1 MRKMSN
7 IVYLPNGM
15 EAVKAEYNEFPLEE
29 FNQNPLIQALP
40 PLDDKVTIIRK
51 LTVKPFYKEEEKNT
65 EVVYRLHMTNRLF
78 QLFQPLPIHIDVW
91 NMIHSLILQGYLARN
106 PFDKDYKRY
115 INQTG
120 KEIIT
125 RTFDINS
132 RNNFRTTSSCGI
144 FFGYSGMGKTT
155 TINRILSN
163 IPQVIVHNEYKG
175 VHFNQIQLVWL
186 KLEAPSNS
194 SLKALCY
201 QFFMKI
207 DEILGTNNYRKY
219 VSRNYSVDA
228 MLPLISQVA
237 HNIGLGLLIIDETQ
251 NIKKRGADQIMNFFV
266 YLINSGVNLCL
277 IGTPGAYD
285 LLGKELRMTR
295 RLTGNTE
302 IIYNNMN
309 YNAEFHFLL
318 RTIWKYQW
326 TKNHVSYNE
335 KFGQL
340 FYEETQGIPDLMV
353 KLFVFSQQEAIKK
366 GIEKISIRLIKKVAR
381 EKFRLLQPMLDAVR
395 SGNPYKIAKYEDI
408 RKIELEIPTNG
419 LESEQEN
426 TRVIIEKLNHV
437 KQYEKV
443 PKQTKSK
450 VTKNDKTI
458 TGYKKGDLRYLLQKG
473 QEEEK
478 TPYQVLFENNFIDDM
493 SIWKYWGEGHD

>member
-1 MRKMSN
+1 MSK
-7 IVYLPNGM
+7 VLYLPNGM
-15 EAVKAEYNEFPLEE
+15 EAVQAAYNEFPLDE

-40 PLDDKVTIIRK
+40 PLDDKATIIKK
-51 LTVKPFYKEEEKNT
+51 LMFKPLYKEEERNA
-65 EVVYRLHMTNRLF
+65 ENVYRLYMTNRLF
-78 QLFQPLPIHIDVW
+78 QLFQPLPIHIEVW
-91 NMIHSLILQGYLARN
+91 NMIYSLILQGYLARN

-115 INQTG
+115 LNQTG

-132 RNNFRTTSSCGI
+132 RKNFRTTSSCGI

-295 RLTGNTE
+295 RLTGNAE
-302 IIYNNMN
+302 IIYNNLS
-309 YNAEFHFLL
+309 YDEEFHFLL
-318 RTIWKYQW
+318 KTIWKYQW
-326 TKNHVSYNE
+326 TKNYVTYNE

-353 KLFVFSQQEAIKK
+353 KLFVFSQQEAIEK
-366 GIEKISIRLIKKVAR
+366 GKEKLTLGLIKKVAN
-381 EKFRLLQPMLDAVR
+381 EKLRLLQPMLDAIR
-395 SGNPYKIAKYEDI
+395 SGNPYKMAKYEDI
-408 RKIELEIPTNG
+408 KRIELEQQTKP
-419 LESEQEN
+419 LEREREN
-426 TRVIIEKLNHV
+426 TRIIIEKMSEV
-437 KQYEKV
+437 KNNEKV
-443 PKQTKSK
+443 VNQTNSK
-450 VTKNDKTI
+450 VTKKVKRI
-458 TGYKKGDLRYLLQKG
+458 KEYKKGDLRYLLQKG
-473 QEEEK
+473 QEEGK
-478 TPYQVLFENNFIDDM
+478 TPYQVLLENNFIDDM
-493 SIWKYWGEGHD
+493 SIWKSWGEGHD